1 MDKSGSC
8 LSRGMVSMNR
18 RLHRSAS
25 SAMFL
30 VWGLFALAC
39 SGTDSES
46 VLAGSGGFDGNSST
60 GGAPGATGG
69 GLGFATGGSAVGS
82 GGAASGSGGALGDTG
97 GTGAGAEQATGGE
110 SATGG
115 ASTGGTASGGTATG
129 GETAAGGT
137 ATGGETATG
146 GNSGLPEP
154 STNSTFSNLS
164 GWHIAP
170 KSDLT
175 PGATA
180 VTTADAG
187 ASDNAV
193 LRLTIPGN
201 PGFSSGSYAGPGA
214 HAIEVV
220 KDGGTQLYGRYE
232 FDVSFPSCGADE
244 ELVSGL
250 FTYFNNGSD
259 ADGDNINDNS
269 EIDIE
274 HLCGD
279 PQILWLTVWTDYEES
294 PTTAFQRSSR
304 AINMRT
310 GAFRE
315 TAFGNTS
322 FAGAWTNG
330 TLPGLA
336 VANFP
341 APSAYYTLGFEWTEN
356 TVRYFMI
363 DGDEEIDLY
372 TVSGKTYVPQ
382 RPAEL
387 LLNFWHSS
395 TQWWDNT
402 TADFPKNNAVLSFD
416 AVRVWTVDQL

>member
-1 MDKSGSC
+1 
-8 LSRGMVSMNR
+8 MVLMNR

-25 SAMFL
+25 SATFL
-30 VWGLFALAC
+30 IFGLFALAC
-39 SGTDSES
+39 SGTDSEND
-46 VLAGSGGFDGNSST
+46 LIGSGGFDGNSST
-60 GGAPGATGG
+60 GGASAATGG
-69 GLGFATGGSAVGS
+69 SVGSATGGSAVGS
-82 GGAASGSGGALGDTG
+82 GGSASASGGTIGKG
-97 GTGAGAEQATGGE
+97 GTGAGADQATGGE
-110 SATGG
+110 TAT
-115 ASTGGTASGGTATG
+115 GGTATG
-129 GETAAGGT
+129 GDASTGGGE

-154 STNSTFSNLS
+154 STNSSFSNLN

-170 KSDLT
+170 KGDLT

-322 FAGAWTNG
+322 FGAAWTNG
-330 TLPGLA
+330 SLPGLA

-341 APSAYYTLGFEWTEN
+341 VPGVYYTLGFEWTEN